1 MSKDYIVLAINPGST
16 STKIAIF
23 NGKHAVFTK
32 TISHSAEEIAQ
43 FNKIADQ
50 YHFRAEL
57 IENLLKEEEIEL
69 KSIDVIV
76 GRGGLLRP
84 IPSGTYKVNEK
95 MIEELRQAK
104 YGEHASNL
112 GAIIASDLGKR
123 LGIPS
128 YIVDPVVVDEME
140 PLARISGMPEIPRK
154 SIFHA
159 LNQKAVARKAARE
172 LGKKYEEINLI
183 VIHLGGGVSIGAH
196 KEGRVV
202 DVNNALSGD
211 GPFSPERSG
220 GVPANQ
226 LLDLYISGKMK
237 EKELRK
243 RLVGNGGIVAYLG
256 TNDMRKVEDLVK
268 EGDEKAALYHEAMA
282 YQIAKEIG
290 ACAAVL
296 EGDVDAIIFTGGLAY
311 DELFLNKLR
320 KRVAWIS
327 KILVFPGEEE
337 MESLACGVL
346 RVLWGEEPAKE
357 YKSD

>member
-196 KEGRVV
+196 KKGRVV
-202 DVNNALSGD
+202 DVNNALNGD

-220 GVPANQ
+220 SLPAGQ
-226 LLDLYISGKMK
+226 LVQMCFSGNYS
-237 EKELRK
+237 EKENLK
-243 RLVGNGGIVAYLG
+243 KLKGNGGLNAYLG
-256 TNDMRKVEDLVK
+256 TADGTEIEKMINS
-268 EGDEKAALYHEAMA
+268 GDKKAELIYNAMA

-290 ACAAVL
+290 SLGAAL
-296 EGDVDAIIFTGGLAY
+296 SGQIDGIILTGGLAY
-311 DELFLNKLR
+311 SNILIER
-320 KRVAWIS
+320 IS
-327 KILVFPGEEE
+327 GYIKSIGRIFVYPGENEIE
-337 MESLACGVL
+337 ALRDAAI
-346 RVLWGEEPAKE
+346 RVLDKKEIPGE
-357 YKSD
+357 YKN